1 MLPFHIGI
9 LLPNI
14 SHTSMGVKL
23 NPNNELAQL
32 FNLDSNGYALTA
44 LDIVGKIKQSTDQF
58 DIKSDEPIVQE
69 NLAPSFGDINRAGE
83 SVKGLDNK
91 MKLMIVLT
99 MKKLIELKKQN
110 ALSWENIQGCFNQN
124 TSLVADSSPTEI
136 VKEFISNS
144 EADFKFDGS
153 PDPQLVQKVMT
164 WWEGEACPDPDIR
177 NDSKL
182 DIDSL
187 AKIVAWSG
195 ATITDFWN
203 FWSKHEHHERRLLE
217 VGVMRYPSIAK
228 PYFKIYRIKLFAWS
242 DSTRTVWHQEDKNG
256 IKSTITS
263 QTFRPNDDVL
273 SKVKEDTTK
282 KAADEID
289 DLFP

>member
-1 MLPFHIGI
+1 
-9 LLPNI
+9 
-14 SHTSMGVKL
+14 MGVKL
-23 NPNNELAQL
+23 NPHNELAKL

-44 LDIVGKIKQSTDQF
+44 LDIVDKIRNSTDQ
-58 DIKSDEPIVQE
+58 ITVSSDEPIVHE

-83 SVKGLDNK
+83 SIKELDDK
-91 MKLMIVLT
+91 MKLMIVVT
-99 MKKLIELKKQN
+99 MRKLIELKKQN
-110 ALSWENIQGCFNQN
+110 TLSWENIQGCFNQN
-124 TSLVADSSPTEI
+124 TSLVADSSPQEI
-136 VKEFISNS
+136 VKEFVSNS
-144 EADFKFDGS
+144 EADFKFNGS
-153 PDPQLVQKVMT
+153 PDPQLVQKVKT

-203 FWSKHEHHERRLLE
+203 FWSKHEHHERTLLE
-217 VGVMRYPSIAK
+217 VGVMRYPTIAK
-228 PYFKIYRIKLFAWS
+228 PYFKLYKIRLHAWS

-256 IKSTITS
+256 IKSTVIS
-263 QTFRPNDDVL
+263 QTFRPNDEVL
-273 SKVKEDTTK
+273 SQVKEDITK
-282 KAADEID
+282 KTANKID